1 MSRSRLCITLDIG
14 KSVRI
19 GEETLTVVCIASR
32 PGFYGRD
39 SYHEVYLCFTSG
51 SKIWIAENMEAYF
64 QDYSVGVMKITST
77 KVRISIT
84 ADPSIKINRLGGEI
98 KTEGEKESA

>member
-14 KSVRI
+14 KSVLI
-19 GEETLTVVCIASR
+19 GEETLTVVCIVSR
-32 PGFYGRD
+32 RGFYGRD

-64 QDYSVGVMKITST
+64 QDYSVGVMKITPT

-84 ADPSIKINRLGGEI
+84 AAPSIKINRIGGEI
-98 KTEGEKESA
+98 KIEGEKESA